1 MDLHNVT
8 KTFKVIFTEPVR
20 YTANETY
27 DSIKILSGQTKPS
40 YEEFKEVYDNVV
52 HIIIPFENLRVKRNE
67 LLKYTDWTQTN
78 DIGLENEVEWE
89 VYRQALRDLPSTTED
104 PETPIWP
111 EQPQVKIVKGKNIRT
126 ELSDTKTELKED
138 LQTTRTE
145 LAEAKTDLQATRANV
160 ETINSKFRDENTL
173 EATNA
178 KLDHLTSQTTLL
190 QNVVFS
196 LTKRIQQLEQ
206 A

>member
-67 LLKYTDWTQTN
+67 LLKDTDWTQTN
-78 DIGLENEVEWE
+78 DIGLENEEEW
-89 VYRQALRDLPSTTED
+89 VTYRQALRDLPANTED
-104 PETPIWP
+104 PINPVWP
-111 EQPQVKIVKGKNIRT
+111 EPPQVKIVQGKNTRT
-126 ELSDTKTELKED
+126 ELSDTKTELKAD
-138 LQTTRTE
+138 LQTTDTNLQTTRTE
-145 LAEAKTDLQATRANV
+145 LSDTKADLQTTQTELTEERTLHETTRTQLQDV
-160 ETINSKFRDENTL
+160 LRKFEKL
-173 EATNA
+173 EMRTAY
-178 KLDHLTSQTTLL
+178 
-190 QNVVFS
+190 
-196 LTKRIQQLEQ
+196 LES
-206 A
+206 ALIS